1 MYGKLNERKLRENDY
16 ILSCEQAREELNDY
30 INEEARRVNVD
41 SAKKRAVVQ
50 RTHEVMTDMDY

>member
-16 ILSCEQAREELNDY
+16 IFSCEQAREELNDY

-50 RTHEVMTDMDY
+50 RTQDVIIDMDY

>member
-50 RTHEVMTDMDY
+50 RTHDVIIDMDY

>member
-1 MYGKLNERKLRENDY
+1 MRENDY
-16 ILSCEQAREELNDY
+16 SLSCEQAREELNDY

-50 RTHEVMTDMDY
+50 RTQDVIIDMEY